1 MSASWL
7 STRDR
12 WLTVLTV
19 LGAAGLLCFT
29 GTAASADSPF
39 GTQPV
44 SVSHTPALP
53 QTTIT
58 SVRIGIH
65 GGYDRIVVA
74 TTGQV
79 SDYKVA
85 YVSTVIQSPKGTVV
99 AVPGKAYL
107 TVTVH
112 SVAWTGTLPFPALIA
127 VGGPE
132 LLAAVRTEQF
142 EGYVTIALGL
152 QARTGFR
159 VTQSGSLLIVDVK
172 DPTSGAALP
181 STGAAALPALL
192 AALALLGV
200 GTVLV
205 TAARKRRA

>member
-1 MSASWL
+1 MSAC
-7 STRDR
+7 
-12 WLTVLTV
+12 WLTTRGRRLKILSV

-29 GTAASADSPF
+29 GAAASADSSF

-74 TTGQV
+74 TTDPV
-79 SDYKVA
+79 SDYKVS

-99 AVPGKAYL
+99 AVPGRAFL
-107 TVTVH
+107 TITVH
-112 SVAWTGTLPFPALIA
+112 SVAWTGTLPFPALVA

-159 VTQSGSLLIVDVK
+159 VTQSGSQLIVDVK
-172 DPTSGAALP
+172 DPTAGAALP
-181 STGAAALPALL
+181 STGAAAGPALL

-200 GTVLV
+200 GAVLV
-205 TAARKRRA
+205 TTARKRRA